1 MREVDKS
8 RAEKCVTVL
17 DFEEYGQPMLP
28 DRRHEL
34 ILRALRADGPISV
47 TALAEQLGASQ
58 ATIRRDLLQ
67 LEEEGLL
74 KRVYGGAVPVVGED
88 DPFTDVAGVRVEA
101 KEAIAAWCAAL
112 VRDGETVL
120 LDIGTTAHRVA
131 RQLRG
136 RSLTVITSNLAVY
149 EELQDDKDIQLVL
162 LGGVVRRDYR
172 SLVGF
177 LTEDNLRQV
186 RADVLFLGTSGV
198 RPDGQIL
205 DTTAVEVPVKRA
217 MISASDKVVLVAD
230 AAKFPG
236 TGMAR
241 VCGPEDLDVVVTN
254 APADATT
261 RTSLSEAGV
270 EVVEV

>member
-1 MREVDKS
+1 MRDVDKS

-34 ILRALRADGPISV
+34 ILRALRADGPITV
-47 TALAEQLGASQ
+47 TVLADQLGASQ

-67 LEEEGLL
+67 LEDEGLL

-136 RSLTVITSNLAVY
+136 RALTVITSNLAVY